1 MTEPRPDHRPDMR
14 RGRREDARFT
24 SGRGRYCDDVKVEG
38 ALHVAF
44 ARVPQASGRLFDL
57 DVSAARETPGVVA
70 VLTAAEL
77 AADGIA
83 PFSVPLKLKGV
94 EPDGAGERLWTQ
106 TPRPF
111 LVSDRVRHAAEPVAM
126 ILAETAHA
134 AADGAEAVGYEVEE
148 TPAVLTLD
156 AARAEGAP
164 LLWDDRAGNVA
175 YVWAKGDWAAAGEA
189 LAASAHV
196 VRLRSHVSRVAAAT
210 MEPRACVAA
219 PSADGRLTLWA
230 SIQNAPSMRAALAAI
245 LGRPAEEIRVIAPD
259 VGGSFGMKSG
269 PLREEVLCAWAAT
282 RLGRP
287 VRWTASRSEALLSD
301 EPGRDMLAEAEL
313 GLDAQGRFTALR
325 ARLTPNVGAYVSGRS
340 TVAVG
345 NFGGV
350 SGTYRFPVT
359 AGQVVGVFSNAT
371 PSAPYRG
378 AGRPEATYLTEMVID
393 QAARE
398 LGLDPV
404 ELRRRNLVPPEAMPW
419 DTGFIFS
426 YDSGDFPKVMEQ
438 ASRLADLAGFPARRA
453 ASEAKGLL
461 RGLGVANCI
470 EVAGGPFGIVSPD
483 HSEATIGS
491 DGRIKLAVGV
501 MSAGQGLQ
509 TAMTGLAAAQLG
521 VSEDLI
527 DYVQA
532 DTDALEVGKGMGGS
546 AAMTTGA
553 PAVREA
559 VARVIER
566 AKELAAEAM
575 EVAPADLEYAQGE
588 VRIAGTDRAMSLAEI
603 ARAAEARDL
612 ALTARGSF
620 KPSDC
625 TYPNGCHVCEVE
637 IDPETGACA
646 VVAYAGVEDIGHV
659 IYPQMA
665 EGQVQG
671 GVVQALGQV
680 LFEQVAVDADGQVL
694 SASFMDYAMPRAA
707 DLPAIGCAFA
717 EGMPTAINPLGAKG
731 VGEAGSVG
739 ALSAGMSAVR
749 DALACAGVS
758 DFDMPATPVRVWSAL
773 QKASAD

>member
-1 MTEPRPDHRPDMR
+1 MTDMR
-14 RGRREDARFT
+14 RGRREDVRFT
-24 SGRGRYCDDVKVEG
+24 SGRGRYSDDVKVEG

-44 ARVPQASGRLFDL
+44 ARAPQASGAISGLDL
-57 DVSAARETPGVVA
+57 SAAREVPGVVA
-70 VLTAAEL
+70 VLS
-77 AADGIA
+77 AADLAQDGVA
-83 PFSVPLKLKGV
+83 PFSVPAKLKGV
-94 EPDGAGERLWTQ
+94 AADGSGERLWTQ

-126 ILAETAHA
+126 VLAETAHA
-134 AADGAEAVGYEVEE
+134 AADGAEAVVFDVDES
-148 TPAVLTLD
+148 PAVLTLD
-156 AARAEGAP
+156 DARAQGAP
-164 LLWDDRAGNVA
+164 LLWDDHPGNIA
-175 YVWAKGDWAAAGEA
+175 FRWAKGDWEAAGEA

-196 VRLRSHVSRVAAAT
+196 TRLRSHVSRVAAAT

-219 PSADGRLTLWA
+219 PGADGRLTLWA
-230 SIQNAPSMRAALAAI
+230 SIQNAPSMRGALAAI
-245 LGRPAEEIRVIAPD
+245 LGRPAEDFRVVAPD

-269 PLREEVLCAWAAT
+269 PLREEVLCAWAAL

-287 VRWTASRSEALLSD
+287 VRWTATRSEALLTD

-313 GLDAQGRFTALR
+313 GLDAEGNFTALR

-340 TVAVG
+340 LVAIG

-359 AGQVVGVFSNAT
+359 AGQVVGVFTNAT
-371 PSAPYRG
+371 PAAPYRG
-378 AGRPEATYLTEMVID
+378 AGRPEATYLTEMAID

-404 ELRRRNLVPPEAMPW
+404 ALRRRNLVPPEAMPW
-419 DTGFIFS
+419 DTGFIFT
-426 YDSGDFPKVMEQ
+426 YDSGDFPAVMDQ
-438 ASRLADLAGFPARRA
+438 AATLADLAGFPARRA
-453 ASEAKGLL
+453 QSEARGLL

-470 EVAGGPFGIVSPD
+470 EVAGGPFGVVSPD
-483 HSEATIGS
+483 HSEATVGS
-491 DGRIKLAVGV
+491 DGRIRLAVGV

-509 TAMTGLAAAQLG
+509 TAMIGLAAAQLG
-521 VSEDLI
+521 VAEDLI

-559 VARVIER
+559 VAKVIER
-566 AKELAAEAM
+566 AKELAGDAM
-575 EVAPADLEYAQGE
+575 EVAVADLEYAHGE
-588 VRIAGTDRAMSLAEI
+588 VRIVGADRAMSLAEI
-603 ARAAEARDL
+603 ARSAEARDI
-612 ALTARGSF
+612 ALSARGSF
-620 KPSDC
+620 KPTDC

-637 IDPETGACA
+637 IDPQTGACA
-646 VVAYAGVEDIGHV
+646 IVAYAGVEDIGQV
-659 IYPQMA
+659 IFHQMA

-671 GVVQALGQV
+671 GVVQGLGQV
-680 LFEQVAVDADGQVL
+680 LFEQVVADPDGQVL

-707 DLPAIGCAFA
+707 DFPAIDCAFA
-717 EGMPTAINPLGAKG
+717 QGSPTAINPLGAKG

-749 DALACAGVS
+749 EALACAGVRE
-758 DFDMPATPVRVWSAL
+758 FDMPATPVRVWSAL
-773 QKASAD
+773 QAARSG